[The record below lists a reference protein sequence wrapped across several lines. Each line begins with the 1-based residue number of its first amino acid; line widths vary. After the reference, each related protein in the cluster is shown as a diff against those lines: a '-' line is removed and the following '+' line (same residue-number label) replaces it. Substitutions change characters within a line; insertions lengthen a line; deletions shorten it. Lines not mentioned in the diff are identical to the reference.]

1 MTELLRMGRS
11 PLSVLDE
18 LAGMQSQFNRM
29 FDDWG
34 AWSVS
39 GYPRINLSASEREAV
54 VVAELAGMDPQKVD
68 VSVVADALTIAG
80 RRESEQMPDGATM
93 YRRERP
99 AGEFSRTVQLPFA
112 ADPQAV
118 KASFRNGVL
127 TVVIPRA
134 ESDKPRRIRVEAA

>member
-11 PLSVLDE
+11 PLSLLDE
-18 LAGMQSQFNRM
+18 LVGMQGQFNRV

-34 AWSVS
+34 TWSVA
-39 GYPRINLSASEREAV
+39 GYPRINLLASDREAV
-54 VVAELAGMDPQKVD
+54 VQAELAGVDPQKVD
-68 VSVVADALTIAG
+68 VSVVSDTLTIAG
-80 RRESEQMPDGATM
+80 QREPEQLPDGATV

-118 KASFRNGVL
+118 KASFKNGVL
-127 TVVIPRA
+127 TVVVPRA
-134 ESDKPRRIRVEAA
+134 EADKPRRIRVEAA